1 MRPAAFPATLLGAG
15 TGSLCRSTQSNF
27 VIFHYT
33 YDACMPLGSNNYFE
47 SATCRLQLSRDLGLP
62 TAFSHCRGTITSGKP
77 GEVGKVDNFY
87 YTDDL
92 VISSCDSNDI
102 KFRVPDGEISECR
115 GLGLRLQNS
124 DQLGSTPDQPKT
136 GPEQHKKRSPVYRR
150 DRASTSCRR
159 CADPGIRAAPLTR
172 RCDAGFKQP

>member
-1 MRPAAFPATLLGAG
+1 MMPA
-15 TGSLCRSTQSNF
+15 C
-27 VIFHYT
+27 
-33 YDACMPLGSNNYFE
+33 LGSNNYFE

-62 TAFSHCRGTITSGKP
+62 TAFSHCRGTVTSGKP
-77 GEVGKVDNFY
+77 GEVGKVGNFY

-136 GPEQHKKRSPVYRR
+136 GPEQR
-150 DRASTSCRR
+150 
-159 CADPGIRAAPLTR
+159 
-172 RCDAGFKQP
+172 